1 MRREPR
7 HRAGPKA
14 SGYVYQH
21 AGRRGPVWYAKGRG
35 PDGKQFNRAL
45 GPAWTKKSSP
55 PPGHLTKRG
64 ALELLRTMLQEL
76 DGAQALSAQVAGA
89 TFGDACTEWL
99 RHVEHDRGRKPSTL
113 AGYRRD
119 VVGTLL
125 PAFGEKTPLE
135 FVDERAIEVF
145 RSGLLA
151 KELSNRTINKYLQ
164 ELHAIFRRA
173 QRVWGLFENP
183 ARQIDRQPLRRSNRI
198 SFLTKE
204 ELEALARAAKSDGI
218 PAYGPEQDAA
228 LWVTAA
234 MTGLRWGELRQLR
247 WRDVDFEHAL
257 VHVRHET
264 KSDYARSVPLADRV
278 ARALDGLSQREHFT
292 CPDDLVFVNEVGRAI
307 DYSKSTKA
315 YRRALSAAGLPR
327 LRFHDLRHTFGTYA
341 IRHNPVADVK
351 EWMGHADLKTTMVYV
366 HYVPQHDA
374 ASRLNRAF
382 EAGDPPSVVETSEQ
396 TSEQSP

>member
-1 MRREPR
+1 MPAERRHSTAR
-7 HRAGPKA
+7 A
-14 SGYVYQH
+14 SGYVYE
-21 AGRRGPVWYAKGRG
+21 RPSKRGPLWYAKGRG
-35 PDGKQFNRAL
+35 PDGTQFNRRL
-45 GPAWTKKSSP
+45 GPAWKRKSSP
-55 PPGHLTKRG
+55 PAGHLTKRG
-64 ALELLRTMLQEL
+64 ALELLRELLREL
-76 DGAQALSAQVAGA
+76 DGAHAIATTLDGA
-89 TFGDACTEWL
+89 TFGDACREWL
-99 RHVEHDRGRKPSTL
+99 RHVEHDRERKPSTL

-119 VVGTLL
+119 AFGVLL
-125 PAFGEKTPLE
+125 PAFGDDTALE
-135 FVDERAIEVF
+135 LVDAQAIQTF
-145 RSGLLA
+145 RGELLKKGLT
-151 KELSNRTINKYLQ
+151 NRTVNKYLQ

-183 ARQIDRQPLRRSNRI
+183 AAGIEHQPMRRSNRI

-204 ELEALARAAKSDGI
+204 ELEALARAAAVEGV
-218 PAYGPEQDAA
+218 PAYGAEQDAT

-247 WRDVDFEHAL
+247 WRDVDFENAL

-278 ARALDGLSQREHFT
+278 AGALDRLSRREHFT
-292 CPDDLVFVNEVGRAI
+292 GPFDLVFVNEVGRAI

-315 YRRALSAAGLPR
+315 YRRALAAAGLEP

-341 IRHNPVADVK
+341 IRNNPVADVK
-351 EWMGHADLKTTMVYV
+351 QWMGHADLKTTMVYV

-382 EAGDPPSVVETSEQ
+382 AADELPTEEESREQDPEEAP
-396 TSEQSP
+396 

>member
-1 MRREPR
+1 MRDQPG
-7 HRAGPKA
+7 HRVSAKA
-14 SGYVYQH
+14 SGYVYENP
-21 AGRRGPVWYAKGRG
+21 GSRGVVWYAKGRG

-45 GPAWTKKSSP
+45 GPAWKKKSAP
-55 PPGHLTKRG
+55 PPGYLTKRG
-64 ALELLRTMLQEL
+64 ALEALRRVLHEL
-76 DGAQALSAQVAGA
+76 EGAHALASQIRGA
-89 TFGDACTEWL
+89 TFGDACREWL
-99 RHVEHDRGRKPSTL
+99 RHVEHDRERKPSTL

-119 VVGTLL
+119 VFGVLL
-125 PAFGEKTPLE
+125 PAFGDETSLE
-135 FVDERAIEVF
+135 LVDEQTIEAF
-145 RSGLLA
+145 RRELLT
-151 KELSNRTINKYLQ
+151 KKLTNRTVNKYLQ

-173 QRVWGLFENP
+173 QRVWGLSENP
-183 ARQIDRQPLRRSNRI
+183 ARQIDRQPLKRSNRI

-204 ELEALARAAKSDGI
+204 ELESLARAAESPGV

-247 WRDVDFEHAL
+247 WRDVDFENAL

-292 CPDDLVFVNEVGRAI
+292 GPDDLVFVNEVGRAI

-315 YRRALSAAGLPR
+315 YRRALAAAELPR

-382 EAGDPPSVVETSEQ
+382 ESEYPRAAPGTSEQ
-396 TSEQSP
+396 TSEQTP